1 MTDHSEDT
9 GTELENEQSK
19 TDEGRIAELEA
30 ELDEFRASNHAMA
43 RREGRLYE
51 QLSVAEALA
60 DSLKPGVTR
69 ARAWAV
75 GFLFIAAV
83 LAVMLVM
90 SWYEAADVRMSHAEM
105 STRVTSAEARAEA
118 AETRAQELE
127 EEADRLRVMLP
138 VAVSNDD
145 GYLRPTGEGTFTRH
159 PWPDPTGYPAE
170 RFAADCVEVCE
181 NSSSYTTTDPG
192 RALIVDPAHLT
203 CVCFSPGYRGIT
215 RWINWE
221 QIP

>member
-1 MTDHSEDT
+1 MTDSTEDT
-9 GTELENEQSK
+9 GTELENEQSQ
-19 TDEGRIAELEA
+19 TNEERIAELEL
-30 ELDEFRASNHAMA
+30 ELEEFRESNQAMA
-43 RREGRLYE
+43 RRESRLYS
-51 QLSVAEALA
+51 QLNVAEALA
-60 DSLKPGVTR
+60 EALKPGVVR
-69 ARAWAV
+69 ARAWAMAA
-75 GFLFIAAV
+75 LFIAGV
-83 LAVMLVM
+83 LAVMLVVG
-90 SWYEAADVRMSHAEM
+90 WYEAADVRMSHAEM
-105 STRVTSAEARAEA
+105 ATRVTSAEARAEA

-159 PWPDPTGYPAE
+159 PWPDPAGYPAE
-170 RFAADCVEVCE
+170 RFASDCTEVCE
-181 NSSSYTTTDPG
+181 NSSSYTTTGPG